1 MIESIINEFIKLEK
15 EATAKGN
22 KQKSNAYKNCISIL
36 ERRVSSEKMEYAS
49 FLQWYKL
56 LTPMQKVDVNL
67 NEHDDSMCVSNS
79 SNIKLVERY
88 LSRDN
93 N

>member
-1 MIESIINEFIKLEK
+1 
-15 EATAKGN
+15 
-22 KQKSNAYKNCISIL
+22 
-36 ERRVSSEKMEYAS
+36 MEYAS